1 MSTTVETP
9 GQSELL
15 QLVTFRLGGE
25 EYAVNVAQVQE
36 IVRLTTITA
45 VPRSASYVEG
55 VVNLRGRIVP
65 VIDLACRFGLPRR
78 ERSKTS
84 RIVITEV
91 GGRTVGMLVDAVS
104 EVLRLASSAIDPTP
118 EMLQEGISADFIT
131 GIGKL
136 EGRLLIM
143 LDLPRV
149 LSAQDEA
156 ELTAATAAIS
166 EAAEV
171 AS

>member
-1 MSTTVETP
+1 MSVTIETTGP
-9 GQSELL
+9 NELL
-15 QLVTFRLGGE
+15 QLVTFRLGDE

-45 VPRSASYVEG
+45 VPRSASHVEG

-65 VIDLACRFGLPRR
+65 VIDLACRFGLARR

-118 EMLQEGISADFIT
+118 EMLQEGIHADFIT

-136 EGRLLIM
+136 DGRMLIM

-149 LSAQDEA
+149 LSVQDEA
-156 ELTAATAAIS
+156 ELAAASAHAEGAAP
-166 EAAEV
+166 
-171 AS
+171 

>member
-1 MSTTVETP
+1 MSTTTEST
-9 GQSELL
+9 GQHELV
-15 QLVTFRLGGE
+15 QLVTFRLGQE

-65 VIDLACRFGLPRR
+65 VIDLACRFGLARR

-104 EVLRLASSAIDPTP
+104 EVLRLEAGAIDATP
-118 EMLQEGISADFIT
+118 EMLQAGIRADFIT

-136 EGRLLIM
+136 DGRLLIM

-156 ELTAATAAIS
+156 ELAGAAAQG
-166 EAAEV
+166 EGL

>member
-1 MSTTVETP
+1 MSATIDSR
-9 GQSELL
+9 GQAELL
-15 QLVTFRLGGE
+15 QLVTFRLGDE
-25 EYAVNVAQVQE
+25 EYAVDVAQVQE

-45 VPRSASYVEG
+45 VPRSASHVEG

-65 VIDLACRFGLPRR
+65 VIDLACRFGLARR

-84 RIVITEV
+84 RIVVTEV

-104 EVLRLASSAIDPTP
+104 EVLRLASSAIEPTP
-118 EMLQEGISADFIT
+118 EMLQVGIHADFIT

-149 LSAQDEA
+149 LTAQDDA
-156 ELTAATAAIS
+156 ELVAANAYA
-166 EAAEV
+166 EAA
-171 AS
+171 AP